1 MNKHKKLECE
11 FLMSEMKMVSTS
23 VKTRQH
29 SSRIRTAHLPTVG
42 VAVTIDVSTVGGGGK
57 ILKCDIR

>member
-1 MNKHKKLECE
+1 
-11 FLMSEMKMVSTS
+11 MVSTS

-29 SSRIRTAHLPTVG
+29 SSRICTARLPTVG
-42 VAVTIDVSTVGGGGK
+42 VAVAIDVSTGGGGGK